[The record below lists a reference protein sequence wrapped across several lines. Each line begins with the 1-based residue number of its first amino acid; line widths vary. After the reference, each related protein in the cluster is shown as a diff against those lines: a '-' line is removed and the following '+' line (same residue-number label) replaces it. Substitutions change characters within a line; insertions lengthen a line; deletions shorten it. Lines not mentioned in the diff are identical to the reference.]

1 MKILFVVLISFA
13 LLGITGCATIM
24 TGNKQQILISS
35 HPTQAKV
42 TIYNQS
48 NNRLVQTVQTPANV
62 KLSKTGF
69 GMTGRYRFEIEKEG
83 YKDDMQVV
91 SKKMWPPN
99 TWYWGNILLLG
110 LPCLVDVIGGAA
122 YDYPESV
129 YFSLEQ
135 SRESR
140 NTPQSPVAQRQI
152 YGAEVEIALAKAAQ
166 EVLEK
171 VPKRSKLAI
180 VYVTA
185 PDKPIADYIAGQLE
199 YIWFNEGYVI
209 TDRSELDRV
218 RQEQKLQISGEVEE
232 STAVSIGKLA
242 GADIIVTG
250 RVDGEGNLRR
260 LRLRALDTQTAQV
273 IGVASIKL

>member
-1 MKILFVVLISFA
+1 LISFA

-69 GMTGRYRFEIEKEG
+69 GMSGRYRFEIEKEG

-110 LPCLVDVIGGAA
+110 LPCLVDVFGGAA
-122 YDYPESV
+122 YDFPESV

-135 SRESR
+135 SREQR

-152 YGAEVEIALAKAAQ
+152 YGVEVEIALAKAAQ
-166 EVLEK
+166 DLMKK
-171 VPKRSKLAI
+171 VPSRSRLTI
-180 VYVTA
+180 DVTD
-185 PDKPIADYIAGQLE
+185 PDRSIADYIAGQLE
-199 YIWFNEGYVI
+199 YIFHNEGYTI
-209 TDRSELDRV
+209 IDRSVLDEV
-218 RQEQKLQISGEVEE
+218 RREWQLQISGDVEE
-232 STAVSIGKLA
+232 PKAIGKLA
-242 GADIIVTG
+242 GVDIIVIG
-250 RVDGEGNLRR
+250 RVDGKDNLRR
-260 LRLRALDTQTAQV
+260 LRLRALDTETALV
-273 IGVASIKL
+273 VASTSVEF